1 MWPLDLAQIQHS
13 AVWFLY
19 NNLFETHKIDWARDA
34 LFSFGLW
41 FQLATRRILLH
52 MLFSKEKSIYFSFK
66 ILTFSFLFIQ
76 ISSLK
81 DKYSL
86 KMTAS
91 TQTSHTGSQ
100 ITSVYTPMT
109 QRKEQHFI
117 RRIISTRS
125 MKKLFGYRSW
135 ELL

>member
-66 ILTFSFLFIQ
+66 ILTFSFLFIH

-86 KMTAS
+86 KMTAT
-91 TQTSHTGSQ
+91 TQSPYNWSQ
-100 ITSVYTPMT
+100 ISSVYTPKT
-109 QRKEQHFI
+109 QREEHFI
-117 RRIISTRS
+117 WRIISTRS
-125 MKKLFGYRSW
+125 IKKLFGYRSW